1 MRGAGVRVERF
12 FSPYWLYFI
21 MVPAAIVGIRWNR
34 TSEIEKTG
42 IILLLSWLLTPI
54 LLTQSY
60 LIGIAADY
68 RRLWYYPALP
78 LMVIASFGLS
88 FMAGIIHRNLTIISK
103 SDLESSRSRSARRHS
118 IGELAIL
125 LILTAIIVSPGWWTV
140 HDFKSAAR
148 YYIHIRN
155 PEYGMIRW
163 VGERMPEGREIVSG
177 GTIGWWIPG
186 LSRRHVIPA
195 IPTAFIGVSWQAE
208 RAEDASFLIGSN
220 EYEITNGELRI
231 RDSNPHLSARNPSLE
246 VWGERRFEEIFSLKD
261 DDIRLIESNGKE
273 IELSELTSRTC
284 SWGTLN
290 ENEMTLRTE
299 YSGKGLTVIKSVTL
313 MRGGEI
319 ARIEFHL
326 TSFKRHSPSQL
337 RLILS
342 VPKEY
347 GYNRITETYK
357 DRSIEE
363 DPRREES
370 RIGLLDSRREI
381 TCILIAHS
389 RTRIDP
395 LFVEEKIL
403 GLDLRIPLQENN
415 AVLYVGGYKNGQEST
430 LSDKMEKNSTQELF
444 SPSGSEGPDVQRKDY
459 WWIVRRYRI
468 HYLITIRGDI
478 TRNFGDPRMNLL
490 FSTGRNKVFG
500 LELS

>member
-1 MRGAGVRVERF
+1 
-12 FSPYWLYFI
+12 
-21 MVPAAIVGIRWNR
+21 WNR
-34 TSEIEKTG
+34 TSEIEKTS

-60 LIGIAADY
+60 LVGIAADY

-78 LMVIASFGLS
+78 LMVTASFGLS
-88 FMAGIIHRNLTIISK
+88 FVARIIHRNLTMISK
-103 SDLESSRSRSARRHS
+103 PDFEDSRSGSMRRHS
-118 IGELAIL
+118 IGHLSIL

-163 VGERMPEGREIVSG
+163 IGERIPEGKEIVSG

-246 VWGERRFEEIFSLKD
+246 VWGERQFEEILSLND
-261 DDIRLIESNGKE
+261 HDIRLIEPNGRQT
-273 IELSELTSRTC
+273 ELSELTSRTC

-299 YSGKGLTVIKSVTL
+299 YTGKDLTVIKSITL

-319 ARIEFHL
+319 ARIEFRL
-326 TSFKRHSPSQL
+326 TSFKGRFPSQL
-337 RLILS
+337 RLTLS
-342 VPKEY
+342 APEEY
-347 GYNRITETYK
+347 GYNRIIETNENGN
-357 DRSIEE
+357 IEEE

-370 RIGLLDSRREI
+370 RISLLDSRREI

-395 LFVEEKIL
+395 LLVEKKIL
-403 GLDLRIPLQENN
+403 GLDLKIPIQENN
-415 AVLYVGGYKNGQEST
+415 AVLYIGGYKNGQDNT
-430 LSDKMEKNSTQELF
+430 LSDRIEKNSTQELF

-478 TRNFGDPRMNLL
+478 TRNFRDPRMNLL
-490 FSTGRNKVFG
+490 FSTGRNNVFG
-500 LELS
+500 LEQPQRT